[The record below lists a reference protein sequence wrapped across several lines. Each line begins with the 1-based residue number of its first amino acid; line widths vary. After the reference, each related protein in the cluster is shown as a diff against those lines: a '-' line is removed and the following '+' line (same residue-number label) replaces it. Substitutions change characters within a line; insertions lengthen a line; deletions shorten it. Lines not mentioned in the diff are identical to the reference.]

1 MLPGPLS
8 THLYPSTADRGTTHP
23 IEETPLSGLRP
34 KDTRPPA
41 KPLPTPSKPSHPAP
55 PPTKKR

>member
-8 THLYPSTADRGTTHP
+8 THLYPSTADRGTTNL

-34 KDTRPPA
+34 KDNRPPSR
-41 KPLPTPSKPSHPAP
+41 PSTPPKAPAP
-55 PPTKKR
+55 APVKK